1 MFRSILRF
9 PPKLTIGVSVF
20 KQFASTTT
28 TATTIS
34 RTVFQRP
41 TILASTSTTFNS
53 LLFQYNRPHTVNFQ
67 SSIEQKE
74 YDLDTVEDDDSN
86 TMHAL
91 SVLRKRRLKM
101 KKHKYK
107 KRRKAQRALRKRLG
121 K

>member
-1 MFRSILRF
+1 MFRSLVKLV
-9 PPKLTIGVSVF
+9 PKFNNGGALVLSR
-20 KQFASTTT
+20 FASST
-28 TATTIS
+28 
-34 RTVFQRP
+34 P
-41 TILASTSTTFNS
+41 TSTFSISHSLMARSSIIGNTNS
-53 LLFQYNRPHTVNFQ
+53 PIIQQLYMNKLVNFQ
-67 SSIEQKE
+67 PTQPKE
-74 YDLDTVEDDDSN
+74 YNLDTIDEDDDSN

>member
-1 MFRSILRF
+1 MFRSLVKLV
-9 PPKLTIGVSVF
+9 PKFNNGGALVLSR
-20 KQFASTTT
+20 FASST
-28 TATTIS
+28 
-34 RTVFQRP
+34 P
-41 TILASTSTTFNS
+41 TSTFPISHS
-53 LLFQYNRPHTVNFQ
+53 LMARSSIIGNTTSPIIQQLYMNKLVNFQ
-67 SSIEQKE
+67 PTQPKE
-74 YDLDTVEDDDSN
+74 YNLDTIDEDDDSN